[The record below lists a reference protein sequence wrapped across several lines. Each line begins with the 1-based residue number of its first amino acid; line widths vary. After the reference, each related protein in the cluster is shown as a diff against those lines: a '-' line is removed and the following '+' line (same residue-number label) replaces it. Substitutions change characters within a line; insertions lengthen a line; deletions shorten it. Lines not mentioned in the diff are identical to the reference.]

1 MNQLRHFKSST
12 FRLPANASRV
22 IGLAVLLMPC
32 LGCVKSN
39 EPDPDQVLV
48 WGQRGLSEGQFQ
60 TPRAIVCDSQD
71 RIFIVDKLG
80 RIQVFNTDGEFIRVW
95 RTPQI
100 KNGKPVG
107 LGIDNDG
114 NLMVGDTHYQRVL
127 TYTPKGELLKE
138 KTIGGTLGRGNGEFE
153 FLTDVVM
160 DSKGNY
166 FVGEYGDFDRIQ
178 KFSNDGKYL
187 SQFGSHGDGKSQ
199 FMRPQGMAIDKNDH
213 LWVADACNHRIQV
226 FDVSGDTAKWLRSF
240 GENGTEPGQMR
251 YPYGIL
257 LDGKGFAYVCE
268 WGNHRIQKIYARRKN
283 SRDLGRPRQATW
295 PNASTL
301 GYRDGLQRIY
311 SRSRFL

>member
-1 MNQLRHFKSST
+1 M
-12 FRLPANASRV
+12 PAKF
-22 IGLAVLLMPC
+22 IAVLTMLVLISGC
-32 LGCVKSN
+32 LKSN
-39 EPDPDQVLV
+39 KSDPDQVLV
-48 WGQRGLSEGQFQ
+48 WGGRGLSEKQFQ

-71 RIFIVDKLG
+71 RLFIVDKVG
-80 RIQVFNTDGEFIRVW
+80 RIQVFDRDGNFIRSW
-95 RTPQI
+95 RTPEI
-100 KNGKPVG
+100 KNGKPCG

-127 TYTPKGELLKE
+127 TYTPEGKLLEE

-187 SQFGSHGDGKSQ
+187 TQFGSHGSENSQ
-199 FMRPQGMAIDKNDH
+199 FMRPQGIAIDKNDH

-226 FDVSGDTAKWLRSF
+226 FDASGPTVKFLRSF
-240 GENGTEPGQMR
+240 GENGTDPGQMR

-257 LDGKGFAYVCE
+257 LDGKGYVYVCE
-268 WGNHRIQKIYARRKN
+268 WGNHRIQKM
-283 SRDLGRPRQATW
+283 
-295 PNASTL
+295 TL
-301 GYRDGLQRIY
+301 DGKPVAIWGGPGKQPGQLHQPWGMAMDSQGFIHVLDSYNNRVQR
-311 SRSRFL
+311 FKFPD